1 MHFPRGGSGDLSLAA
16 GRSAGGT
23 GLLGGSGTPTGQ
35 ETVEAEVEAEAA
47 EAEAAAAAEEA
58 EEGDDGDGEET
69 DGEMQCLLH
78 ALRATDESD
87 HEVWYDLGAR
97 AHDLGDTREALRLYE
112 RSCALN
118 G

>member
-1 MHFPRGGSGDLSLAA
+1 MTPH
-16 GRSAGGT
+16 GT
-23 GLLGGSGTPTGQ
+23 QPGTPCSSSSQ
-35 ETVEAEVEAEAA
+35 TVGVRKRAAHPATDLEA

-58 EEGDDGDGEET
+58 EEGDDGDGEEA

>member
-1 MHFPRGGSGDLSLAA
+1 MRMSGRAGIGQRKAGSRV
-16 GRSAGGT
+16 RSRCRPACT
-23 GLLGGSGTPTGQ
+23 RHK
-35 ETVEAEVEAEAA
+35 EAEAEVEVEAEAA
-47 EAEAAAAAEEA
+47 EAEAAAAEEEA

-112 RSCALN
+112 RACALN